1 MGVDPGTGLV
11 DRTIAIGSLEGGA
24 HGQVVDDRV
33 RIGGQPGALVEVAEL
48 SGIAEA
54 EVHRADFA
62 GTEIGVSVVKVALDA
77 DAGIQAAVFME
88 LGQLPDHVLAGLG
101 GGRDRPMLGIRTQLA
116 GEDHAGHGAAHVGIL
131 DAGAL
136 RQAQGGVDLAPVGQL
151 VVPGPVNID
160 LEYDTGT
167 EGFDDRMETELYTGG
182 AADLF
187 RWSRWRRWRSRRRY
201 TACCTLCTLR
211 S

>member
-1 MGVDPGTGLV
+1 MQQILSGVGGHKLHQIQHPVGILAGIGDEVVGVDPGTGLV

-77 DAGIQAAVFME
+77 DV
-88 LGQLPDHVLAGLG
+88 
-101 GGRDRPMLGIRTQLA
+101 
-116 GEDHAGHGAAHVGIL
+116 
-131 DAGAL
+131 AL
-136 RQAQGGVDLAPVGQL
+136 RTSCENLAHNLQKRKSV
-151 VVPGPVNID
+151 
-160 LEYDTGT
+160 
-167 EGFDDRMETELYTGG
+167 
-182 AADLF
+182 
-187 RWSRWRRWRSRRRY
+187 
-201 TACCTLCTLR
+201 
-211 S
+211 